1 MNTIYC
7 PAKDKDVCV
16 TQTIIDAS
24 SFDNEMAV
32 IPGRIKCWDSDC
44 NCEDG
49 TCPLLKRT

>member
-7 PAKDKDVCV
+7 PTKEKDVRF
-16 TQTIIDAS
+16 TQTIIGAR
-24 SFDNEMAV
+24 SFDNETAV

-44 NCEDG
+44 NCVDA

>member
-7 PAKDKDVCV
+7 PAKEKDVRI
-16 TQTIIDAS
+16 TQTIIGAGS
-24 SFDNEMAV
+24 IGNETAE